1 MIISR
6 ELQRVQVTE
15 TADTDTQARFVYV
28 YAEIGVFVAFENV
41 SHIY

>member
-6 ELQRVQVTE
+6 ELERVQVTE
-15 TADTDTQARFVYV
+15 TADIDTHARFIYV
-28 YAEIGVFVAFENV
+28 YAEICVFVAFENV